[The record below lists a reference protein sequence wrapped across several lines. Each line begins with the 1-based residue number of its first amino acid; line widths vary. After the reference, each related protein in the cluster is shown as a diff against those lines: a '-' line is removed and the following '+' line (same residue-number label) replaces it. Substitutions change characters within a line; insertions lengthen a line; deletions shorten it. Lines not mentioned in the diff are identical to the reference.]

1 MGPNVHFHRHGQWPY
16 RDRLVV
22 YALSTDH
29 YSLYCDIERVC
40 GLGRGKDRIEMEIYS
55 LALYLAV
62 GKMGSFSLM
71 TLGS

>member
-1 MGPNVHFHRHGQWPY
+1 MGWEGGGGGGGGDWKNGNE
-16 RDRLVV
+16 
-22 YALSTDH
+22 
-29 YSLYCDIERVC
+29 I
-40 GLGRGKDRIEMEIYS
+40 KIYS